1 MPATVRRN
9 WLFGFAAVALL
20 ILVIEVILRF
30 AVNLSVD
37 YLSRREDVNYEFRL
51 WQMHLF
57 NNFMGMHEPDGELFW
72 KLKPNY
78 RSRFITVNADGLAG
92 PEIAPKAA
100 GALRILFL
108 GDSTPLGLGL
118 PNTEDSFVRQLETIL
133 RRQLPERPV
142 TVINAAVAGYSSWQ
156 CLRQLELLGDRLQP
170 DLVIAY
176 VGNNDPSI
184 NGYLSDREL
193 YAQTRYSGWLNRFLG
208 NFYSYQLLKGIVL
221 RVKAQ
226 PMEGKVLKPRVTPEE
241 NRENL
246 AAIAEWCAHHKSG
259 LLICA
264 PATPDLWPPGIQF
277 KVFARGQDAEGRLVM
292 AEEMQQRLA
301 GAWALCLDTL
311 LLPGRSDQWTQQVY
325 RLGEVAVDA
334 AGERL
339 PDDSSDPRAWNNHGV
354 AAWRNGL
361 PATADFERAIVLDS
375 LNPIPHYN
383 LGVALY
389 RSDPTRAREQLRRAK
404 ELDNFSLRIKPLYVQ
419 NYRDFCR
426 DRTLPLADIDSLLR
440 DLPENEYFV
449 DHCHPTIRGHELI
462 AAYLAELVSAWC
474 KRL

>member
-1 MPATVRRN
+1 MAATVRRN
-9 WLFGFAAVALL
+9 WLFGFVTVALV
-20 ILVIEVILRF
+20 IVVIEVILRF
-30 AVNLSVD
+30 AVNLSID

-72 KLKPNY
+72 KLQPNF
-78 RSRFITVNADGLAG
+78 RSQFITVNSEGMAG
-92 PEIAPKAA
+92 PDITPKAA
-100 GALRILFL
+100 GELRILFL

-118 PNTEDSFVRQLETIL
+118 PNTEESFVRQIETIL
-133 RRQLPERPV
+133 RRQLPEQPV

-156 CLRQLELLGDRLQP
+156 CRRQLELLGERLQP

-176 VGNNDPSI
+176 VGNNDPSV

-208 NFYSYQLLKGIVL
+208 NFYSYQLLKGLILHV
-221 RVKAQ
+221 RAR
-226 PMEGKVLKPRVTPEE
+226 PTEDRVLKARVSPEE

-246 AAIAEWCAHHKSG
+246 TAIADWCAHHQSG
-259 LLICA
+259 LIVCA

-277 KVFARGQDAEGRLVM
+277 KIFAHGQDTESRLVM
-292 AEEMQQRLA
+292 AEEMQSHLA
-301 GAWALCLDTL
+301 STWALCLDTL

-325 RLGEVAVDA
+325 RLGEVAVEA
-334 AGERL
+334 AGEGL
-339 PDDSSDPRAWNNHGV
+339 PDDSSDSRAWNNRGV
-354 AAWRNGL
+354 TNWRNGL
-361 PATADFERAIVLDS
+361 PAAADFERAITLDS

-383 LGVALY
+383 LGIALY
-389 RSDPTRAREQLRRAK
+389 RSDSTRARGQLRRAK

-426 DRTLPLADIDSLLR
+426 GRALPLADIDSLLR

-449 DHCHPTIRGHELI
+449 DHCHPTRQGHELI
-462 AAYLAELVSAWC
+462 AAYLAEQVTAWR